1 MKVTYDS
8 RIFDKK
14 SFKSQCNILIKTKIW
29 VQRQEARNAYLI
41 YSDLTKN
48 CIQMF
53 FFILKQNSKNII
65 VKKLFKQQWPFKYLK
80 LKTAFK

>member
-14 SFKSQCNILIKTKIW
+14 SFKSQCNILIKTKMW
-29 VQRQEARNAYLI
+29 VQRQEARNEYLI

-53 FFILKQNSKNII
+53 FLILKQNSKNNCQEVIQAAMAI
-65 VKKLFKQQWPFKYLK
+65 QIFKTKNCF
-80 LKTAFK
+80 